1 QQGSTSK
8 KTRQGLPQYWK
19 FHQHDLLF
27 VRQTEIQLP
36 TVFHIEPLR
45 VGVMVTAILAR
56 SSSVTTRRFQS
67 SSLMGSSVKPFGR
80 VPTKNPCKSWLPIG
94 GREFRGNK
102 NLCTRAVWHRPGP
115 RN

>member
-36 TVFHIEPLR
+36 TVFHIEPEIS
-45 VGVMVTAILAR
+45 GCMN
-56 SSSVTTRRFQS
+56 
-67 SSLMGSSVKPFGR
+67 
-80 VPTKNPCKSWLPIG
+80 KNPVLFLWLPVA
-94 GREFRGNK
+94 
-102 NLCTRAVWHRPGP
+102 LAD
-115 RN
+115 